1 VKCSNRTALHCF
13 CIYSANSSLL
23 LARRPFKPKKIKYET
38 CKSFNRAVGM
48 RGCGRESCRGTAA
61 SPSNSSSMT
70 QSSRCVSS
78 ACARKPLSGS
88 GVGFLESFLTPD
100 YSHNAGGMCARPKI
114 VLQWGRSLF
123 RSFCNGQVS
132 PAEASTS
139 SLLDTF
145 LEVYFKRER

>member
-13 CIYSANSSLL
+13 CIYSADSSSLL
-23 LARRPFKPKKIKYET
+23 GRRALKPKNIKYKT
-38 CKSFNRAVGM
+38 CVSLIRAVGL

-70 QSSRCVSS
+70 QSLRCVST
-78 ACARKPLSGS
+78 ACARKPLSAS
-88 GVGFLESFLTPD
+88 GVGFLENFLTPD
-100 YSHNAGGMCARPKI
+100 YSHNAGGMCAHPKI
-114 VLQWGRSLF
+114 VLQCGRSLL
-123 RSFCNGQVS
+123 RSFGNGQVS

-145 LEVYFKRER
+145 LEAFFQT